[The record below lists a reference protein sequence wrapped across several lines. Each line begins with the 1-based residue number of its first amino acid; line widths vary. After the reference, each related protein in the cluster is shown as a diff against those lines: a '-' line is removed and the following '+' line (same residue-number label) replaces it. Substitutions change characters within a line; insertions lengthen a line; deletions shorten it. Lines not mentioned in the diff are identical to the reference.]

1 MEKSL
6 FNNTKGD
13 SYRVGGV
20 DTDNLYPAYTNPVGL
35 VMKLTSLKLTID
47 SHSCEPSSQAGPVA
61 DSMIVI

>member
-35 VMKLTSLKLTID
+35 AIKLTGLKLTID
-47 SHSCEPSSQAGPVA
+47 SHLCELSSRAGPVA
-61 DSMIVI
+61 VSMIVI